1 MAKRRDK
8 MLELKLER
16 YIIAM
21 LVLLL
26 VIFLIAVFPSGLS
39 ETSKLNFVLV
49 TNLGMFGGTVAVAI
63 DVLKSGK
70 KKEKREN

>member
-1 MAKRRDK
+1 